1 MLELAVLGLL
11 HEAPMHGYELR
22 KRLQEIRAFSCG
34 TVYPTLRRMRRSGLI
49 EETQDEQDARRSR
62 RARRVYRLTERGRD
76 RFVELVED
84 CGPRACQDEAFD
96 VRLAFFARTPAPIR
110 MRILESRRRRVEQR
124 REGQRAILA
133 RADEQCDRYTAQ
145 LHRLGLDHSELEVRW
160 LDELIAHERAE
171 QGAGRPETAGDRLA
185 RGLDRDTTNGT

>member
-34 TVYPTLRRMRRSGLI
+34 TVYPTLRRMSRAGLI
-49 EETQDEQDARRSR
+49 EETQEEQEAQRSR
-62 RARRVYRLTERGRD
+62 RARRVYRLTEPGRD

-96 VRLAFFARTPAPIR
+96 VRLAFFARTPPTIR

-171 QGAGRPETAGDRLA
+171 QGAERPAGVGGLD

>member
-1 MLELAVLGLL
+1 MLEFAVLGLL
-11 HEAPMHGYELR
+11 HETPMHGYELR

-34 TVYPTLRRMRRSGLI
+34 TVYPTLRRMLRAGLI
-49 EETQDEQDARRSR
+49 EEDPDEQGAQQGSR
-62 RARRVYRLTERGRD
+62 RARRVYRLTGAGRD
-76 RFVELVED
+76 RFVELAED
-84 CGPRACQDEAFD
+84 CGPGACQDETFD
-96 VRLAFFARTPAPIR
+96 VRLAFFARTPASIR
-110 MRILESRRRRVEQR
+110 MRILESRRRRLEQR

-171 QGAGRPETAGDRLA
+171 QDAGPA
-185 RGLDRDTTNGT
+185 